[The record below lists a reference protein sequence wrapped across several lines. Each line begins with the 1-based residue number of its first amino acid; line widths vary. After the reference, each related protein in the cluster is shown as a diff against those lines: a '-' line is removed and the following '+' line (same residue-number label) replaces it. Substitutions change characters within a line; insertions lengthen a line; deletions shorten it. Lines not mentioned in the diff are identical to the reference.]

1 MRARLDLQI
10 ELLLAIDSTHPIA
23 IPAIAF
29 HVAQIQEEQAIALV
43 GLVVCEVNE
52 VVGDLDIF

>member
-10 ELLLAIDSTHPIA
+10 ELQLATDSVHPFA
-23 IPAIAF
+23 IPAVAF
-29 HVAQIQEEQAIALV
+29 HVAQIQEEQAITLV